1 MGERYE
7 ETECMRYAGSMA
19 QLADARLMALEEGN
33 GRGDRVIAFRNG
45 SGLAFTVSPDRG
57 MDLVDCSFG
66 GIPLVFRS
74 QTGYSAGARHEA
86 SGKGWLRNWQ
96 GGLMTTAGLR
106 NVGAANGEF
115 GLHGRISNLAA
126 EDVGIRRGWEGGRY
140 RLEAS
145 GTLREC
151 AMFGEHLELCRTIST
166 GLGENVIRLHDRVTN
181 RSCREDYLQILY
193 HCNLGYPFASPELVF
208 DVEAH
213 EVIPRDA
220 EAAAGLAGWD
230 RLDEPRADYRE
241 QCFYHRLPAGPD
253 GMAGI
258 AVENPALGIRLRIE
272 YSAGTLPNFVQWKN
286 CLSGGYALG
295 LEPTN
300 ASVLGRAADIG
311 NGTDNSAGRKR
322 RVRPDFPFRTS
333 FACTPVKAAHPPS
346 ASSPAKAACSGTDF
360 EGTFPQAPGS

>member
-7 ETECMRYAGSMA
+7 ETECMRYAWSMA

-311 NGTDNSAGRKR
+311 NGTARKIQPGESVEFDLIFR
-322 RVRPDFPFRTS
+322 FEHRLPVRP
-333 FACTPVKAAHPPS
+333 
-346 ASSPAKAACSGTDF
+346 
-360 EGTFPQAPGS
+360 

>member
-115 GLHGRISNLAA
+115 GLHGRI
-126 EDVGIRRGWEGGRY
+126 
-140 RLEAS
+140 
-145 GTLREC
+145 
-151 AMFGEHLELCRTIST
+151 
-166 GLGENVIRLHDRVTN
+166 
-181 RSCREDYLQILY
+181 
-193 HCNLGYPFASPELVF
+193 
-208 DVEAH
+208 
-213 EVIPRDA
+213 
-220 EAAAGLAGWD
+220 
-230 RLDEPRADYRE
+230 
-241 QCFYHRLPAGPD
+241 
-253 GMAGI
+253 
-258 AVENPALGIRLRIE
+258 
-272 YSAGTLPNFVQWKN
+272 
-286 CLSGGYALG
+286 
-295 LEPTN
+295 
-300 ASVLGRAADIG
+300 
-311 NGTDNSAGRKR
+311 
-322 RVRPDFPFRTS
+322 
-333 FACTPVKAAHPPS
+333 
-346 ASSPAKAACSGTDF
+346 
-360 EGTFPQAPGS
+360 

>member
-1 MGERYE
+1 M
-7 ETECMRYAGSMA
+7 
-19 QLADARLMALEEGN
+19 
-33 GRGDRVIAFRNG
+33 
-45 SGLAFTVSPDRG
+45 
-57 MDLVDCSFG
+57 
-66 GIPLVFRS
+66 
-74 QTGYSAGARHEA
+74 
-86 SGKGWLRNWQ
+86 
-96 GGLMTTAGLR
+96 
-106 NVGAANGEF
+106 
-115 GLHGRISNLAA
+115 
-126 EDVGIRRGWEGGRY
+126 
-140 RLEAS
+140 
-145 GTLREC
+145 
-151 AMFGEHLELCRTIST
+151 
-166 GLGENVIRLHDRVTN
+166 IRLHDRVTN

-311 NGTDNSAGRKR
+311 NGTARKIQPGESVEFDLIFR
-322 RVRPDFPFRTS
+322 FEHRLPVRP
-333 FACTPVKAAHPPS
+333 
-346 ASSPAKAACSGTDF
+346 
-360 EGTFPQAPGS
+360 

>member
-1 MGERYE
+1 MEERYE

-181 RSCREDYLQILY
+181 RSCREDYLPIL
-193 HCNLGYPFASPELVF
+193 
-208 DVEAH
+208 
-213 EVIPRDA
+213 
-220 EAAAGLAGWD
+220 
-230 RLDEPRADYRE
+230 
-241 QCFYHRLPAGPD
+241 
-253 GMAGI
+253 
-258 AVENPALGIRLRIE
+258 
-272 YSAGTLPNFVQWKN
+272 
-286 CLSGGYALG
+286 
-295 LEPTN
+295 
-300 ASVLGRAADIG
+300 
-311 NGTDNSAGRKR
+311 
-322 RVRPDFPFRTS
+322 
-333 FACTPVKAAHPPS
+333 
-346 ASSPAKAACSGTDF
+346 
-360 EGTFPQAPGS
+360 